1 MKARSSLAL
10 ALGFG
15 SLIGLIG
22 LLGLSAI
29 QQADKIYDEL
39 TAAQKVYLETESFLR
54 DIPADLHLAGVL
66 VRDYLLDPSHLM
78 GPYYRDRLTQLRS
91 SLLHRLDL
99 LERRTGPHE
108 ANKLHDLRQEV
119 EAYWRSMD
127 PIFEWSPRRKAALSS
142 IFLRQQV
149 LPRRTAVLNLSQEVA
164 RLNRSQLRAEEQR
177 VRKSQQ
183 AFHNFLGRITAF
195 ALSLGVVVA
204 AVSAARVAVLEK
216 RNERQRQAT
225 ERAEDELRR
234 LSQKIVQAQEQER
247 KSLSRELHDAV
258 GQMLTGLRMELAN
271 GRIDEARQLAE
282 ETLRAVR
289 DLAMGLRPSMLD
301 DLGVGPALEWQARE
315 FSRRSGVPAMVQ
327 IDGALDALPEK
338 QRTCIFRVVQEALTN
353 IARHSQAKSV
363 RVSVIGEADN
373 VSLTIQDDG
382 IGFDSQA
389 PRAGIGL
396 TGIEERV
403 RELGGSMAIIS
414 QNARGTMLKVEVPA
428 R

>member
-1 MKARSSLAL
+1 MKAGSSLAL
-10 ALGFG
+10 LLGFG

-22 LLGLSAI
+22 LLGLGAI

-39 TAAQKVYLETESFLR
+39 TAAQTQYLETESFLR
-54 DIPADLHLAGVL
+54 DIPADLHLAGIL

-78 GPYYRDRLTQLRS
+78 GPYYREQLKQIRGLLLKRLDILEHRTGAEESGKLHQLR
-91 SLLHRLDL
+91 
-99 LERRTGPHE
+99 E
-108 ANKLHDLRQEV
+108 EV
-119 EAYWRSMD
+119 EGYWRSMD
-127 PIFEWSPRRKAALSS
+127 PIFEWSPAQKAALSS

-149 LPRRTAVLNLSQEVA
+149 LPRRTAVLDLSQEVA
-164 RLNRSQLRAEEQR
+164 RLNRSQLRAAQSR
-177 VRKSQQ
+177 LRQSQE
-183 AFHNFLGRITAF
+183 AFHNFLGRITAI
-195 ALSLGVVVA
+195 ALALGVIVA
-204 AVSAARVAVLEK
+204 AVSASRVAALEK
-216 RNERQRQAT
+216 RNQKQRQAT
-225 ERAEDELRR
+225 EHAEEEMRR
-234 LSQKIVQAQEQER
+234 LSNKLVQAQEQER

-282 ETLRAVR
+282 QTLRAVR

-301 DLGVGPALEWQARE
+301 DLGVGAALEWQARE
-315 FSRRSGVPAMVQ
+315 FSRRSGVPATVQ
-327 IDGALDALPEK
+327 INGALDALADK

-363 RVSVIGEADN
+363 RVAVHGGDDD

-382 IGFDSQA
+382 IGFDSKA
-389 PRAGIGL
+389 PRSGIGL

-403 RELGGSMAIIS
+403 RELGGSLAIVS
-414 QNARGTMLKVEVPA
+414 QPARGTMLKVDVPA